1 MATAGQ
7 QTPPLTSERIDLS
20 LKGLGEEVIVPQ
32 RRKRSRGSR
41 NHTCGLS
48 GVGGRL
54 RNSSCGGRAVPTTAS
69 YSDALEWLQR
79 GLFANN
85 KPVETYTRVVSES
98 GSSNKK
104 DYGIRKRKFKN
115 KKHTKTKDEK
125 KTRKDIR
132 AMKTES
138 NRKYIKNLSNL
149 ELTNDQINLL
159 SRGLK
164 FVPTP
169 TTNETALRK
178 QPLRASA
185 LWKLKNSYRLVAMK

>member
-1 MATAGQ
+1 MATTGQ
-7 QTPPLTSERIDLS
+7 QTPPSTSERIDLS

-115 KKHTKTKDEK
+115 KKHTERRK

-132 AMKTES
+132 AMRTES